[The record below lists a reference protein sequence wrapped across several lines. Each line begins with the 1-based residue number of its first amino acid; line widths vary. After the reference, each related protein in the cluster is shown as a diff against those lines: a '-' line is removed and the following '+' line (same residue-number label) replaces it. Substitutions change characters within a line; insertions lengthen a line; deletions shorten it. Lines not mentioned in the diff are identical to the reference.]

1 MRAVKPSKPTAIS
14 VYHCKPGYKWKEIK
28 GEELCLLFQGA
39 AEEARPYK
47 STAVNDNF
55 SDFWSSLLNRLS
67 REKTHKKNL
76 FHSARWSQQM
86 RANLADKHELVVA
99 ECPLC
104 DFNALSQWM
113 EGKSLLWQRAEQTRE
128 ERPFQTRCAITSVAL
143 RCLRTSPDRFDF
155 VLWAFVAVALFFAV
169 VVVMFQ
175 SKFAEKMLLSSAA
188 LRILVSAGQFY
199 KLYNAIRAGGSIRER
214 LK

>member
-28 GEELCLLFQGA
+28 WEELCFRFQGA

-67 REKTHKKNL
+67 GEKAQQKNL

-128 ERPFQTRCAITSVAL
+128 ERLFQTRCAITSVAL

-155 VLWAFVAVALFFAV
+155 VLWVFVAVALFFAV
-169 VVVMFQ
+169 VFVLSQ
-175 SKFAEKMLLSSAA
+175 SKFAEKILLSPSA

-199 KLYNAIRAGGSIRER
+199 KLYNAIRAGGSITD
-214 LK
+214 

>member
-28 GEELCLLFQGA
+28 WESFVCSSKERLRRRALISQQQSTTTFLTFDPVCSTGFQ
-39 AEEARPYK
+39 
-47 STAVNDNF
+47 
-55 SDFWSSLLNRLS
+55 
-67 REKTHKKNL
+67 EKKHNKKNL

-155 VLWAFVAVALFFAV
+155 VLWVFVAVALFFAV
-169 VVVMFQ
+169 VFVLSQ
-175 SKFAEKMLLSSAA
+175 SKFAEKILLSPSA
-188 LRILVSAGQFY
+188 LRILVSAGQF
-199 KLYNAIRAGGSIRER
+199 
-214 LK
+214 

>member
-1 MRAVKPSKPTAIS
+1 MRAVTPSKPTAIS

-28 GEELCLLFQGA
+28 WEELCLLFQGA

-67 REKTHKKNL
+67 GEKAQQKNL
-76 FHSARWSQQM
+76 FHSARWSQQR

-155 VLWAFVAVALFFAV
+155 VLWVFVAVALFFAV

-199 KLYNAIRAGGSIRER
+199 KLYNAIRAGGSITD
-214 LK
+214 